1 MKKKLLSLALVAGA
15 AGAALAAIKLL
26 SDHKEEN
33 ADIDFEIPERNDISD
48 AFDEAWYEREHSII
62 TEEEY
67 RETLTTIYDMAVER
81 GETAVN
87 ELLEEAYGKAN
98 SAVYCHT
105 QLMRDV
111 KESYS
116 YSLEDYIKRCP
127 DEADERHRDELGLN
141 QYAYRDQAR
150 TSAKELAEDYYRNL
164 RRIEARLI
172 EYVELLGGDTSKIKK
187 AFDKTRENNQN

>member
-1 MKKKLLSLALVAGA
+1 MKKKLLSLALIAGA
-15 AGAALAAIKLL
+15 ASATYAAIKLIAERKAEK
-26 SDHKEEN
+26 DE
-33 ADIDFEIPERNDISD
+33 FEIPERNDISD

-111 KESYS
+111 K
-116 YSLEDYIKRCP
+116 
-127 DEADERHRDELGLN
+127 
-141 QYAYRDQAR
+141 
-150 TSAKELAEDYYRNL
+150 
-164 RRIEARLI
+164 
-172 EYVELLGGDTSKIKK
+172 
-187 AFDKTRENNQN
+187 